1 MIYLLTVVA
10 VARRVRRVN
19 SYVVPATPA
28 AAAVCPLI
36 CVNLCNLWMFS
47 LFCVLLRVL
56 RMIGGDRTWFYD
68 PSELRTPNSEL
79 FLLCP
84 PPVTRYPLPA
94 TDRSIMFTGI
104 VEATGKVERL
114 EETGVAGSFR
124 LRLETRLAAALKIG
138 DSLAVNGCCL
148 TAAELRGE
156 TIRFDLLAETLRRTN
171 LGALRPGSLVNLERP
186 MAADGRFDGHLVQG
200 HVDTA
205 AEILAIEPASGDHRV
220 EIALP
225 AAFARYVVF
234 KGSIA
239 VNGISLTVAELLES
253 SFVLWIIPHT
263 WEVTN
268 LRALKPRERVNLEF
282 DLVAKYVERMM
293 AESLKAGRV

>member
-1 MIYLLTVVA
+1 
-10 VARRVRRVN
+10 
-19 SYVVPATPA
+19 
-28 AAAVCPLI
+28 
-36 CVNLCNLWMFS
+36 
-47 LFCVLLRVL
+47 
-56 RMIGGDRTWFYD
+56 
-68 PSELRTPNSEL
+68 
-79 FLLCP
+79 
-84 PPVTRYPLPA
+84 
-94 TDRSIMFTGI
+94 MFTGI